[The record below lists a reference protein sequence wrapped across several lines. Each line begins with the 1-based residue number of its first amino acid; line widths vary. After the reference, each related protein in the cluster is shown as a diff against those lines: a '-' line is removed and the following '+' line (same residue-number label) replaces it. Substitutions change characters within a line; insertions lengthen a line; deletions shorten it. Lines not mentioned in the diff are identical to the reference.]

1 MAQIVCVLGNKGGTG
16 KTTLSHMIAHGMGLL
31 GKRVVCVMTD
41 LERERLSKEGRKYL
55 PFDARE
61 PEVLGQVIQTLNHVD
76 EWFGVID
83 GGGNRSDMDSHLAS
97 LADLVILP
105 FRDSHED
112 IRTVMRDL
120 EWLPRAWALPF
131 QWPTNAW
138 SRDAANKS
146 VDMLMGHYHDRI
158 LDPMPAL
165 SSSKLLLQDT
175 VPARLPAPLNSACR
189 ILAMQV
195 FELLG
200 VEFES
205 IPDDSAPVET
215 RATPRAATTEAP
227 KAARRPTAGQ
237 SVPVAPPTLSLVRR
251 SA

>member
-31 GKRVVCVMTD
+31 GKRVVCVLTD
-41 LERERLSKEGRKYL
+41 IERERLSKEGRKYL

-61 PEVLGQVIQTLNHVD
+61 PEVLGQVITTLNHVD

-112 IRTVMRDL
+112 IRTVLRDL

-146 VDMLMGHYHDRI
+146 VEMFMGHYQDRI
-158 LDPMPAL
+158 LDPIPAL
-165 SSSKLLLQDT
+165 SSTKLLLQDD
-175 VPARLPAPLNSACR
+175 VPTRLPAALNSACR

-205 IPDDSAPVET
+205 LPDDSVPAG
-215 RATPRAATTEAP
+215 AATSAVQAKP
-227 KAARRPTAGQ
+227 ASSKAAAKKA
-237 SVPVAPPTLSLVRR
+237 SNPPPLIIRGG
-251 SA
+251 A